1 MMNHQNVLN
10 RLAVWTAPAT
20 AILAGCLLCG
30 GCMLHHGTPTAATN
44 QPEAGT
50 EEYIRGATA
59 YQNGDTDTAVAELT
73 EAVEENPDLTMA
85 HVILGNIY
93 RSKADY
99 NQANVHY
106 EIAVRLDPYDY
117 ENHYNLGITYQF
129 LNRLQE
135 AAACYLRA
143 LQLKPT
149 DLNSTMNLGLVYLA
163 LNQPNDALNE
173 MKQAVQIDPQS
184 ASAHINLGVVLDER
198 GDLPEAEL
206 EYRRAIELD
215 PTSSVTMMNLAG
227 NLIRQGRG
235 RDAVGVMRDELKI
248 ADTTTAR
255 KRYGDALVL
264 DGQDDDAYRQYAEA
278 LRRNPDYWQAL
289 NQTGLILIRRY
300 VAGAELD
307 EDQRKQAL
315 LTWQRSLDLNPN
327 QPQLQA
333 LINKW
338 TAPAG
343 QAFP

>member
-1 MMNHQNVLN
+1 MMTHPTVSH
-10 RLAVWTAPAT
+10 RLAARIAT
-20 AILAGCLLCG
+20 ATVVAAALLFSG
-30 GCMLHHGTPTAATN
+30 GCMLHHGASSESK
-44 QPEAGT
+44 QPQAGT

-59 YQNGDTDTAVAELT
+59 YQNGDTDTAITELNQ
-73 EAVEENPDLTMA
+73 AVEENPDLTMA

-93 RSKADY
+93 RSRADY
-99 NQANVHY
+99 NQATIHY
-106 EIAVRLDPYDY
+106 EIAVKLDPYDY

-135 AAACYLRA
+135 AAGCYLRA

-149 DLNSTMNLGLVYLA
+149 DLNSNMNLGLVYLA
-163 LNQPNDALNE
+163 LNQPDDALNC
-173 MKQAVQIDPQS
+173 MRQAVQIDPNS
-184 ASAHINLGVVLDER
+184 AAAHINLGVVLDNK
-198 GDLPEAEL
+198 GDLPAAEL

-215 PTSSVTMMNLAG
+215 PASTVTMMNLAG

-235 RDAVGVMRDELKI
+235 KDAVGVMRDEIKI
-248 ADTTTAR
+248 SDTTFAR

-264 DGQDDDAYRQYAEA
+264 SGQDDDAYRQYAEA

-307 EDQRKQAL
+307 EDSRKQAL
-315 LTWQRSLDLNPN
+315 LTWKRSLDLNPN

-333 LINKW
+333 LIDKW
-338 TAPAG
+338 TPSAG

>member
-1 MMNHQNVLN
+1 MMTHGSALA
-10 RLAVWTAPAT
+10 RLVARFVAGT
-20 AILAGCLLCG
+20 AIAGLCLLNTGCLL
-30 GCMLHHGTPTAATN
+30 HHGESGAAAP
-44 QPEAGT
+44 QAGT

-59 YQNGDTDTAVAELT
+59 YQAGDTDTAVTELT
-73 EAVEENPDLTMA
+73 QAVQENPDLTMA

-93 RSKADY
+93 RSRADY
-99 NQANVHY
+99 NSAQVHY
-106 EIAVRLDPYDY
+106 EIAVKLDPYDY

-129 LNRLQE
+129 LDRLQE
-135 AAACYLRA
+135 AAGCYLKA

-163 LNQPNDALNE
+163 LGQPADALTT
-173 MKQAVQIDPQS
+173 MKQAVQIDPHS
-184 ASAHINLGVVLDER
+184 AAAHLNLGVCLDST
-198 GDLPEAEL
+198 GDLAAAEL
-206 EYRRAIELD
+206 EYRSAVELD
-215 PTSSVTMMNLAG
+215 PKSSIAMMNLAG

-235 RDAVGVMRDELKI
+235 RDAVGVMRDEIKLS
-248 ADTTTAR
+248 DTTLAR

-264 DGQDDDAYRQYAEA
+264 DGEDDDAYRQYAEA

-307 EDQRKQAL
+307 EDVRKQAL
-315 LTWQRSLDLNPN
+315 LTWHRSLDLNPN

-333 LINKW
+333 LIDKW
-338 TAPAG
+338 TPTSG

>member
-1 MMNHQNVLN
+1 MMKNGSVFHPLVA
-10 RLAVWTAPAT
+10 RLAAGA
-20 AILAGCLLCG
+20 AILAACLLGG
-30 GCMLHHGTPTAATN
+30 GCMLHHGGGSTTE
-44 QPEAGT
+44 PEAGT

-59 YQNGDTDTAVAELT
+59 YQNGDTDTAVTELT
-73 EAVEENPDLTMA
+73 QAVEENPDLTMA

-93 RSKADY
+93 RARADFD
-99 NQANVHY
+99 QAATHY
-106 EIAVRLDPYDY
+106 EIAVKLDPYDY

-135 AAACYLRA
+135 AAVCYLRA

-163 LNQPNDALNE
+163 LGQPADALMM
-173 MKQAVQIDPQS
+173 MKQAVQIDPHS
-184 ASAHINLGVVLDER
+184 AAAHINLGVCLDAN
-198 GDLPEAEL
+198 GDLPAAEL
-206 EYRRAIELD
+206 QYRAAVEAD
-215 PTSSVTMMNLAG
+215 PKSSVAMMNLAG

-235 RDAVGVMRDELKI
+235 RDAVGVMRDEIKLN
-248 ADTTTAR
+248 DTTAAR

-264 DGQDDDAYRQYAEA
+264 NGQDDDAYRQYAEA

-289 NQTGLILIRRY
+289 NQTGLIEIRRY

-307 EDQRKQAL
+307 EDIRKEAL
-315 LTWQRSLDLNPN
+315 LTWHRSIDLNPN

-338 TAPAG
+338 TPASG
-343 QAFP
+343 QSFP

>member
-1 MMNHQNVLN
+1 MMIHGSALH
-10 RLAVWTAPAT
+10 RLAARFVAGSAVIT
-20 AILAGCLLCG
+20 LCLLSGGCLL
-30 GCMLHHGTPTAATN
+30 HHGGGSATTEP
-44 QPEAGT
+44 QAGT

-59 YQNGDTDTAVAELT
+59 YQQGDNDTAVTELT
-73 EAVEENPDLTMA
+73 QAVEENPDLTMA

-93 RSKADY
+93 RSRADY
-99 NQANVHY
+99 NQATVHY
-106 EIAVRLDPYDY
+106 EIAVKLDPYDY

-135 AAACYLRA
+135 AAGCYLKA
-143 LQLKPT
+143 LELKPT

-163 LNQPNDALNE
+163 LNQPADALSM
-173 MKQAVQIDPQS
+173 MKQAVQIDPNS
-184 ASAHINLGVVLDER
+184 AAAHLNLGVCLDST
-198 GDLPEAEL
+198 GDLPAAEL
-206 EYRRAIELD
+206 EYRRAVELD
-215 PTSSVTMMNLAG
+215 PKSGMAMMNLAG

-235 RDAVGVMRDELKI
+235 KDAVGVMRDEIKLS
-248 ADTTTAR
+248 DTTMAR

-264 DGQDDDAYRQYAEA
+264 DGEDDDAYRQYAEA

-307 EDQRKQAL
+307 EDVRKQAL
-315 LTWQRSLDLNPN
+315 LTWHRSLDLNPN

-333 LINKW
+333 LIDKW
-338 TAPAG
+338 TPASG